1 MLGGLGNLTNLMK
14 QAKQMQSQWGE
25 MQKEIL
31 ARRFEGEAGGGAV
44 VATVDGRGMLIDI
57 KISPNAIGDV
67 ELLEDLIKGAVAV
80 AAKKAGETM
89 QEELSKLTGGLNIPG
104 LNEMFGAPPATGE

>member
-14 QAKQMQSQWGE
+14 QAKQMQSQWGD
-25 MQKEIL
+25 MQKDIL

-44 VATVDGRGMLIDI
+44 VVTVDGRGAMVDI

-67 ELLEDLIKGAVAV
+67 ELLEDLIKGAMSMATR
-80 AAKKAGETM
+80 KSGETM
-89 QEELSKLTGGLNIPG
+89 QEEITKMTGGLNIPG
-104 LNEMFGAPPATGE
+104 LAEMFGGGPATSG

>member
-14 QAKQMQSQWGE
+14 QAKQMQSQWGD

-31 ARRFEGEAGGGAV
+31 SRRFEGEAGGGAV
-44 VATVDGRGMLIDI
+44 VVTVDGRGMMIDI

-67 ELLEDLIKGAVAV
+67 ELLEDLIKGAMAV
-80 AAKKAGETM
+80 ASKKAGEVM
-89 QEELSKLTGGLNIPG
+89 QEQISKMTGGLNIPG
-104 LNEMFGAPPATGE
+104 LSEMFGAPPTNG